1 MDALKVGRYKI
12 NKSYI
17 YVALVC
23 FIALSFYLDYIVL
36 FDPNATKKQ
45 LQYHYEANRVTCFGK
60 TQERNRLIGDKTSRT
75 KLLSYLKRPTCNNLL
90 RNISLGNWVLR
101 KPIDFALRQELDSIH
116 DNYRKEVGIPV
127 QPWRSDGRCG
137 YKVMGT
143 AGKKNWPRVASF
155 CDPKSNRQCCT
166 DWNSGVCVA
175 ISTTQQCNCLG
186 CVNTEKYYTDALES
200 TWVTNDNRCKWVNY
214 TQLEACAVLNELSD
228 QQHMAELYFVGDSL
242 MRNMFMGFALL
253 LSGELKRGLWK
264 TCLSKELNQ
273 TCQGDNQFVL
283 RRCHSIA
290 VAHSLDEMG
299 HNNGIL
305 CGGHRYFN
313 VWYKDY
319 GMPSQSQ
326 DFIKFVQEISGKP
339 NTYVVLGVGLHFQ
352 LQSDKTIQSFLDPVF
367 KMLGEAKQVWPK
379 IIWVHALSI
388 GLLKPPTYHK
398 LQGTNAITRFVAE
411 IESYLK
417 LHQVPSLDFRS
428 ITAEVRS
435 YDGTHY
441 GSGVNIMKAQIL
453 LNYLSTLSLHT

>member
-1 MDALKVGRYKI
+1 
-12 NKSYI
+12 
-17 YVALVC
+17 
-23 FIALSFYLDYIVL
+23 
-36 FDPNATKKQ
+36 
-45 LQYHYEANRVTCFGK
+45 
-60 TQERNRLIGDKTSRT
+60 
-75 KLLSYLKRPTCNNLL
+75 
-90 RNISLGNWVLR
+90 
-101 KPIDFALRQELDSIH
+101 
-116 DNYRKEVGIPV
+116 
-127 QPWRSDGRCG
+127 
-137 YKVMGT
+137 
-143 AGKKNWPRVASF
+143 
-155 CDPKSNRQCCT
+155 
-166 DWNSGVCVA
+166 
-175 ISTTQQCNCLG
+175 
-186 CVNTEKYYTDALES
+186 
-200 TWVTNDNRCKWVNY
+200 
-214 TQLEACAVLNELSD
+214 
-228 QQHMAELYFVGDSL
+228 
-242 MRNMFMGFALL
+242 
-253 LSGELKRGLWK
+253 
-264 TCLSKELNQ
+264 
-273 TCQGDNQFVL
+273 
-283 RRCHSIA
+283 
-290 VAHSLDEMG
+290 MG

-453 LNYLSTLSLHT
+453 LNYLSTLSLH